1 MPFELQALI
10 PNAQASTQAQGPQ
23 VAHIPPALGASP
35 LGIINVDLLE
45 IMCAIEGRV
54 PLSDEQVAQLNAL
67 NAVYSKL
74 PMSIDSE
81 RSRLYV
87 QHTPV
92 PELTPAYYPQ
102 VESATNIYIS
112 TCRLYQVL
120 MPHADSYEFYTL
132 LATDT
137 LFFIFYY
144 MEGTLAQQLAARALK
159 SKSWRFHKKYLMWF
173 QRFEEPKVYC
183 CLLLILGVCR

>member
-1 MPFELQALI
+1 MVLYY
-10 PNAQASTQAQGPQ
+10 NA
-23 VAHIPPALGASP
+23 
-35 LGIINVDLLE
+35 NCLE
-45 IMCAIEGRV
+45 NILAIEGRV
-54 PLSDEQVAQLNAL
+54 PLCDEQNAQLNAL

-74 PMSIDSE
+74 PMSVDSE

-102 VESATNIYIS
+102 VGNAANTHFPI
-112 TCRLYQVL
+112 CLLYQVL

-173 QRFEEPKVYC
+173 QRFEEPKVDLNC
-183 CLLLILGVCR
+183 CLLIVLSVFY

>member
-10 PNAQASTQAQGPQ
+10 PNAQSSTQAQGPQ

-35 LGIINVDLLE
+35 L
-45 IMCAIEGRV
+45 GRV

-102 VESATNIYIS
+102 V
-112 TCRLYQVL
+112 L

-144 MEGTLAQQLAARALK
+144 MEGTLAQQLSARALK

-173 QRFEEPKVYC
+173 QRFEEPKIITDDFEQGAYIYFDYEKWAQRRKDGFTFEYKYLEDNDV
-183 CLLLILGVCR
+183 